1 MIEMYSLLIPYIA
14 LGLLQGRRFGAPVSW
29 QVAGCVLFFL
39 CLSKF
44 HLAHCGYGTARTNIQ
59 SALLILSGICVAA
72 GQFLPS
78 WNNRH
83 RVLEIC
89 AVVFYGLAFVLLGV
103 DFLTLFVSWI
113 VGRELYSVFT
123 RYSLYGSL
131 LGDEKVERV
140 FYRAVFALC
149 VFFAWLTFG
158 AHLKLDFYDLIR
170 LK

>member
-1 MIEMYSLLIPYIA
+1 MIEMYSLLIAYIA
-14 LGLLQGRRFGAPVSW
+14 LGLLKARRFGAPVSW

-44 HLAHCGYGTARTNIQ
+44 HLAHCGYGTTRTNTQ
-59 SALLILSGICVAA
+59 SALLILSGVCVAA

-83 RVLEIC
+83 RLLEIC

-103 DFLTLFVSWI
+103 DFLTLLVSLI
-113 VGRELYSVFT
+113 VGRELYSVFA
-123 RYSLYGSL
+123 RYSLYGSV

-149 VFFAWLTFG
+149 VFFAWITFG
-158 AHLKLDFYDLIR
+158 ANLRFDFYDLIR
-170 LK
+170 L